1 MSKTIFKIIKII
13 SLILPTALL
22 LFIQAV
28 FFNITP
34 DVIIN
39 KPVEEV
45 FIKAYE
51 DDFLIYGALDTTFK
65 GGYVIYHEG
74 NYGVIIDEETVLKM
88 DGKYYQ
94 YNGEAFQ
101 TVEMIRKAEQQA
113 YRLPLSFFI
122 SLFGAFIVGLII
134 MGKLNVFKKY
144 PKTSVAVT
152 LFTVT
157 LSLYIID
164 TIVSNLLHVFLTA
177 TLSWLLY
184 CLESWIENGKI
195 NETDGAKKESDLV
208 LKLRELVNK

>member
-1 MSKTIFKIIKII
+1 
-13 SLILPTALL
+13 
-22 LFIQAV
+22 
-28 FFNITP
+28 
-34 DVIIN
+34 
-39 KPVEEV
+39 
-45 FIKAYE
+45 
-51 DDFLIYGALDTTFK
+51 
-65 GGYVIYHEG
+65 
-74 NYGVIIDEETVLKM
+74 
-88 DGKYYQ
+88 
-94 YNGEAFQ
+94 
-101 TVEMIRKAEQQA
+101 
-113 YRLPLSFFI
+113 
-122 SLFGAFIVGLII
+122 
-134 MGKLNVFKKY
+134 LNVFKKY